1 MKTQQKLAAL
11 ASATMLFGTSAT
23 AFADHDD
30 RYGGHGSNG
39 GAQYDYARVISAQ
52 PLVRYVKVKKPVR
65 ECWQETQRYSARRDH
80 GGNAGGTLLGAIIG
94 SVIGHQV
101 GSGRGNDAATIA
113 GGLIGAAIGNGAGH
127 DDDHHDGRDGR
138 HQSRQVERCDTRYQ
152 ESREKRIDGYRVTYR
167 FNGQKYVTE
176 MPYDPGESLR
186 VRVDVRPAR

>member
-1 MKTQQKLAAL
+1 MKTQQKLAVL

-23 AFADHDD
+23 AFADYDDYDD
-30 RYGGHGSNG
+30 R
-39 GAQYDYARVISAQ
+39 AQYDYARVISSQ
-52 PLVRYVKVKKPVR
+52 PLVRYVTVKKPVR
-65 ECWQETQRYSARRDH
+65 ECWQETQRYNARRSH

-94 SVIGHQV
+94 GVIGHQV

-113 GGLIGAAIGNGAGH
+113 GGLIGAAIGNEAGRDKY
-127 DDDHHDGRDGR
+127 DDDHHNRGHRT
-138 HQSRQVERCDTRYQ
+138 RQVERCDTRYQ